1 MRIDNPTGFTSNLT
15 GSFTGSFFGDGSG
28 LTGTNSGSWDGD
40 FTGSAEITGSLR
52 ITGSIS
58 LSGSFKDQENSP
70 GTAGQVLS
78 STVSGSQWVDVGGS
92 GIGDVTKTG
101 TIVANQIAIW
111 NNATNQLRSDPT
123 FVIDSNYKITLY
135 QPRVSG
141 GSSNIDSYNIGGGN
155 LANVTGGNNAGFG
168 NNNLFNITTGQ
179 QNTAFGNQSL
189 YNNTEGLLNTAIG
202 HTALYSNTTGGNNI
216 AIGNQA
222 LYSNTEGSNNIG
234 IGVFSVLNNTTGIKN
249 IGIGRNSLSSTT
261 GDGNIAIGFEAGK
274 NITTGDNNVIIG
286 TNTGST
292 IATSNNNIIISDG
305 SGNNRLQFGST
316 GDATFSGIVNVGG
329 AVSSPAS
336 VGTFLGVVGRSGV
349 GAGTAGIVLKDFD
362 NAAWDIWNSGGN
374 LSFRFNNTA
383 AGFVI
388 TSGGA
393 ATFSSSV
400 AISEIA
406 TITQTNAGT
415 ENRGLRLTNTAGSR
429 NWNITAGR
437 FDQNNDDFT
446 IRCADTNVDALYLSA
461 TGAATFL
468 SSSNPVINVTSSD
481 VDNSFITFK
490 KNTGTTTGHV
500 GGSTSILSASQGGVN
515 TDFIIRSENALKLL
529 TNGNNPR
536 LTISSG
542 GDVGIGTL
550 STSANSLQ
558 KYLSITDNYNVGI
571 VLNDT
576 RGSNAFE
583 IFNAGEVFHIAY
595 GSSSRFSILS
605 GGEANFS
612 GNLVVKGQNTSHE
625 AASLK
630 ISQESASLSELRCY
644 GADNGTVGSLRIVAS
659 KADGSDGGT
668 RLTISQTGNV
678 TISSLA
684 SSLGQGTITDCM
696 LQLTNTTTVNSYSQ
710 IGFGYMGSS
719 GGVQATYAPAYIGFK
734 STNGGGHGYGQLT
747 MGVRTNTSG
756 AVQPTEI
763 FVLQPWGTI
772 ELKTVITSGNPNLQ
786 IADLAGSGNR
796 SVYSTSTGAL
806 TNSSSDVTLK
816 ENVNTIAYGLDKV
829 LKLNPISFNWIN
841 KKKLGDQKEIGFI
854 AQEVQSE
861 IPELIGENS
870 DGTLSLDYP
879 KIVSVL
885 TKAIQEQQT
894 IIEDLKARIET
905 LEG

>member
-446 IRCADTNVDALYLSA
+446 IRCADTNIDALYLSV
-461 TGAATFL
+461 TGAATF
-468 SSSNPVINVTSSD
+468 SSNSNSSIVNHFTNSDTTNTS
-481 VDNSFITFK
+481 TR
-490 KNTGTTTGHV
+490 NTIELTAGNRFLQLQAYNNDHV
-500 GGSTSILSASQGGVN
+500 YFNRSSGSNLYFQSGGSSQ
-515 TDFIIRSENALKLL
+515 
-529 TNGNNPR
+529 